1 MANVVIFYMSQAI
14 IWKSERQDH
23 DLDVVW
29 DLLLAEQAHWSL
41 PRNHSPK
48 WCFGWTQITKQ
59 AAMIHCVS
67 SYIHVVWQSIKL
79 PLLIS
84 YFCNLTQIWQWLFC
98 GLKFV
103 AGGGVQKGKRTVFLL
118 IFNMILKNDTSKKW
132 FFENLKVPCNCN
144 YRTEKNGARGVGRFL
159 ILLF

>member
-1 MANVVIFYMSQAI
+1 MWYEIYFWRNKRIDLCREI
-14 IWKSERQDH
+14 IHLNDA
-23 DLDVVW
+23 
-29 DLLLAEQAHWSL
+29 LAELRSQSRLQW
-41 PRNHSPK
+41 
-48 WCFGWTQITKQ
+48 FT
-59 AAMIHCVS
+59 VS

-144 YRTEKNGARGVGRFL
+144 YRTEKNGARGVGGFL